1 MCRRSDPIQGSDSES
16 TKGSGIL
23 AGWFSKAAAVLGKS
37 APPPP
42 QPFDIPCD
50 CGERLTG
57 WRTDSHQKLSC
68 PQCDRLLLVLPADVY
83 PAVKRAKTA
92 PAAKAAPTV
101 VQPDDS
107 SDVRGKKSSGKKS
120 GKSRSKDPPAPA
132 AETASKTKEAKPAP
146 EDRVDLSP
154 VLQQAKARR
163 RSLRL
168 VVASI
173 LALVAVTGWSL
184 YQRTQRERARSII
197 PTATETGMAALRS
210 GDFAT
215 ASRELTA
222 AVQALDILHQT
233 DAAAQTIRQAQREAA
248 AAYGL
253 VSSGLAELATEVLSG
268 VGTQEERQRRFQAE
282 YGAKWIIL
290 DAGVVSRPVSN
301 TTIYELDVPLLVDN
315 QVLQLSCDFPDLRRR
330 FGKVATQTPVRVI
343 FAVQLDDW
351 LIPDTQT
358 QPIVA
363 RIKPATAFL
372 WTDYDS
378 FQAIGYRPDS
388 PDAEQETRS
397 LLHAQRQREAVQ

>member
-1 MCRRSDPIQGSDSES
+1 M
-16 TKGSGIL
+16 
-23 AGWFSKAAAVLGKS
+23 AGWFSKAVSVLGKS

-50 CGERLTG
+50 CGERLSG

-68 PQCDRLLLVLPADVY
+68 RSCDRLLLVLPTDVY

-92 PAAKAAPTV
+92 PVAKAAPAV

-107 SDVRGKKSSGKKS
+107 PDVRGKKSSGKKS
-120 GKSRSKDPPAPA
+120 PKIPSKESAAPA
-132 AETASKTKEAKPAP
+132 TKAVAATKETKPAP
-146 EDRVDLSP
+146 DDRIDLSP
-154 VLQQAKARR
+154 VLQQSRSRR

-197 PTATETGMAALRS
+197 PTATETGLAALRS

-222 AVQALDILHQT
+222 AVRALDTLRQT
-233 DAAAQTIRQAQREAA
+233 DAAAQTIRQAQREAT

-253 VSSGLAELATEVLSG
+253 VSSGPAELVTEVLTG
-268 VGTQEERQRRFQAE
+268 IGTREDRQRRFQAE
-282 YGAKWIIL
+282 YAQKWIIL
-290 DAGVVSRPVSN
+290 DAGVIGRSVDNSTV
-301 TTIYELDVPLLVDN
+301 YELDVPLLVDK
-315 QVLQLSCDFPDLRRR
+315 QVLQMSCDFPDLRRR
-330 FGKVATQTPVRVI
+330 FGDVGTQVPVRVI

-351 LIPDTQT
+351 LIPDSTT

-378 FQAIGYRPDS
+378 YCAVGYRPDS
-388 PDAEQETRS
+388 DEAEQETRS
-397 LLHAQRQREAVQ
+397 LLQIQRRQEAVQ